1 MNKANIQIGDRK
13 FELEINY
20 DCFEGEEV
28 LPMQEEAVK
37 KICTGNYLSI
47 KILEE
52 VKKYCKNRNAD
63 KFNQETIPDI
73 FRFVK
78 PVSLYIKRNKEK
90 RIVAVMCDYVY
101 DMEHGLAIV
110 FENEEFK
117 GIRTQAAVL

>member
-37 KICTGNYLSI
+37 KICAGNSI
-47 KILEE
+47 SIMVLDELKQ
-52 VKKYCKNRNAD
+52 YCINKNAD
-63 KFNQETIPDI
+63 KFNRESIPDI
-73 FRFVK
+73 FRFVT
-78 PVSLYIKRNKEK
+78 PISLYVKRNKEK
-90 RIVAVMCDYVY
+90 RMVAVMCDYAF
-101 DMEHGLAIV
+101 DMEHGLALM

-117 GIRTQAAVL
+117 GIRTQAAIL